1 MSNAKLLDMASHVII
16 ISGIYNTLLCS
27 QTKNERNKYT
37 YLSIYVTYFQYQM
50 HLPMYIIKSKK
61 FTLMDV
67 YKVQLLPIQRDQMF

>member
-1 MSNAKLLDMASHVII
+1 M
-16 ISGIYNTLLCS
+16 
-27 QTKNERNKYT
+27 T